1 MSRALSSKE
10 PIRTLTKKAKP
21 FNKTATSPQNP
32 IWGQKGSDTT
42 LDKNPDDGLY
52 LKHCTLSGLFVSG
65 SRCLPYNR
73 KFIFDFRGADLF
85 YRNKKY
91 LGIVLKRTAHDILF
105 RIGQISV
112 KGNKHHDRICCQK
125 GSDVVSIKR
134 KPGWDILSVFPIR
147 ALDWEAADVPLFT
160 TKAMRRSYQIGYS
173 PLALQGYQVG

>member
-1 MSRALSSKE
+1 MSIFQARQTPKQPTRQHKQIVLLSEGSRYFRSAKI
-10 PIRTLTKKAKP
+10 PTMGCTKAYC
-21 FNKTATSPQNP
+21 S
-32 IWGQKGSDTT
+32 
-42 LDKNPDDGLY
+42 
-52 LKHCTLSGLFVSG
+52 LSGLFVSG

-91 LGIVLKRTAHDILF
+91 RGIVLKRTAHDILF

-147 ALDWEAADVPLFT
+147 ALD
-160 TKAMRRSYQIGYS
+160 
-173 PLALQGYQVG
+173 